1 MDAANDGS
9 ISENTVQTLVEA
21 RNGEYRFRF
30 DTSEMEPGEYLLI
43 AGSDLDNDGA
53 FCGPGEA
60 CAEFPVTGQPQPIE
74 ITRTMS
80 RTVELETAF
89 TRPIDSQ
96 RGGVMPVGGYPRLNQ
111 DEME

>member
-1 MDAANDGS
+1 
-9 ISENTVQTLVEA
+9 
-21 RNGEYRFRF
+21 
-30 DTSEMEPGEYLLI
+30 
-43 AGSDLDNDGA
+43 
-53 FCGPGEA
+53 
-60 CAEFPVTGQPQPIE
+60 
-74 ITRTMS
+74 MS